1 MNIIKIKPNKN
12 GDSRVADHVP
22 TIEEFKEANMSDS
35 AQIIRDYDRKFGIT
49 RDEVLRDIHANINL
63 LKQSTNNAEAMLAR
77 LASLN
82 FKIKHLLYMSTDL
95 THSDIEQRI
104 SDRYN
109 REVRH
114 RKSGLKRVEAQEK
127 LDSEYGLRN
136 IGASAM
142 LIKALTLKDVYTLDI
157 VQMYTREEVMDFKY
171 IGPKTI
177 DELSN
182 LMDKYGFKFKEK
194 KR

>member
-1 MNIIKIKPNKN
+1 
-12 GDSRVADHVP
+12 
-22 TIEEFKEANMSDS
+22 MSDS
-35 AQIIRDYDRKFGIT
+35 AQIIRDYDSKFGIT

-63 LKQSTNNAEAMLAR
+63 LKRSTNNADAMLAR

-95 THSDIEQRI
+95 KHSDIEQRI
-104 SDRYN
+104 SDVYN
-109 REVRH
+109 REVKR
-114 RKSGLKRVEAQEK
+114 RKSGLKRIEALEK
-127 LDSEYGLRN
+127 LDSEYGLKN

-142 LIKALTLKDVYTLDI
+142 LIKALTRIDVYTLDI

-194 KR
+194 NDENR